1 MKKSQLRKIIKESIK
16 ELMLNEQTP
25 VFHFW
30 YPRYDFNGASCSSTN
45 LNYPSV
51 LYSNVVSGGIYVGGS
66 FGNPLNATA
75 SGNVWNFLGSPSVG
89 QNVKLRVEAYS
100 PVGGVITFQGNED
113 RCFEY
118 GGTSPTQ
125 TASLPNGT
133 LPNVQFLGVYS
144 DCASCNASIGFG
156 CIDSQA
162 LNFDSS
168 ATQDDGSCDYGWR
181 CGMLPSGGAVA
192 EQVSMPTGCMP
203 GTSTDPGVFSSE
215 GFCLSQNTNIP
226 NGCGGTSMGALV
238 KPTDI
243 EPKKADI
250 KGADPEVTDPQI
262 DRMQKIAN
270 IKKER

>member
-1 MKKSQLRKIIKESIK
+1 MFNLVLPLLKIIELPTMKKLLTVLAFVPFALLGQEESPCYSVLDLFQEINYSSSQSRDFQQGWSIFGYSCQYEQDFQDVFAFVLEDIIIIK
-16 ELMLNEQTP
+16 
-25 VFHFW
+25 
-30 YPRYDFNGASCSSTN
+30 D
-45 LNYPSV
+45 
-51 LYSNVVSGGIYVGGS
+51 
-66 FGNPLNATA
+66 
-75 SGNVWNFLGSPSVG
+75 FLGSAYIPQYSFNSLG
-89 QNVKLRVEAYS
+89 NLKLMEGYQIKTSALIS
-100 PVGGVITFQGNED
+100 N
-113 RCFEY
+113 FELCQLVSY
-118 GGTSPTQ
+118 PII
-125 TASLPNGT
+125 
-133 LPNVQFLGVYS
+133 Y
-144 DCASCNASIGFG
+144 G
-156 CIDSQA
+156 CIDCESD
-162 LNFDSS
+162 NFNPF
-168 ATQDDGSCDYGWR
+168 ATSDDGSCDYGWR